1 MGKNNI
7 ILMFAMVLIIIPIAT
22 ARTYNYLNP
31 SVDDW
36 YTIQPWEIEIC
47 RQDGGTQNV
56 ASDSSIPGYGSSS
69 SGTTTS
75 NSIYLSQNTITLQ
88 ARKQDYTITNFT
100 STLYEVSWY
109 FEPLQNQSDYSVYLV
124 NGESINIGN
133 GTASGINPGA
143 GYYVQ
148 YLNHTYTHAKIVYGS
163 NWLQVPISD
172 IT

>member
-88 ARKQDYTITNFT
+88 ARKQDYTINNF
-100 STLYEVSWY
+100 
-109 FEPLQNQSDYSVYLV
+109 
-124 NGESINIGN
+124 ICI
-133 GTASGINPGA
+133 
-143 GYYVQ
+143 
-148 YLNHTYTHAKIVYGS
+148 
-163 NWLQVPISD
+163 
-172 IT
+172 